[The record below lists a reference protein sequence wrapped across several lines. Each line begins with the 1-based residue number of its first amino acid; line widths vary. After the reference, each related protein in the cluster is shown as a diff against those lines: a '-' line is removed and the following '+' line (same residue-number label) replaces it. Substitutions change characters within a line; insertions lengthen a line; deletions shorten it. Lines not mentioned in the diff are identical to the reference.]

1 MALSTKKRANKIR
14 AIGLILLS
22 MLTACSEPQTSNQ
35 SLSMGKLMGPSQ
47 NSDQTEDNATYTQV
61 DRDRAITFPQDHLA
75 HPDFR
80 QEWWYLTANLETAQ
94 GEKLGLQWTQFRI
107 ALTPENSTEIPVD
120 PLTTAKASDNE
131 WVSKQIYMTH
141 AAVTTTDKHF
151 AEERWSRQHPQ
162 LADVST
168 DPFTIKIDNW
178 QWTGT
183 SDTLFPATLAVVG
196 DQFSYQ
202 LALGSNAPYQRQGE
216 QGYSEKSADGSVA
229 SHYYSQPFIDVA
241 GQITLQGELHQ
252 VTGKAWLD
260 REWSSQF
267 LNKAQAGWDWF
278 ALRLDDGS
286 TLMLFQLRNQSNTE
300 SNFYS
305 GRRMFADGNGRNIAS
320 NDIAL
325 KTSSWHKIDSTRYP
339 TSWQL
344 SIPSENI
351 NLEMEALNPN
361 AKMPL
366 SIHYWEGPVLI
377 SGSHKGE
384 GYMELTGY

>member
-1 MALSTKKRANKIR
+1 MIQLTKT
-14 AIGLILLS
+14 IGLGLNLGLLL
-22 MLTACSEPQTSNQ
+22 MLSACSEPQTSHQ
-35 SLSMGKLMGPSQ
+35 SISMGKLMGPTQ
-47 NSDQTEDNATYTQV
+47 NNDQTEGDATYTQV
-61 DRDRAITFPQDHLA
+61 DKNRAIVFPQDHLS

-107 ALTPENSTEIPVD
+107 ALTPENSTKIPIETLAAIKV
-120 PLTTAKASDNE
+120 TESD

-141 AAVTTTDKHF
+141 AAVTTKDEHF

-162 LADVST
+162 LADVSAE
-168 DPFTIKIDNW
+168 PLTIKIDDW

-183 SDTLFPATLAVVG
+183 GNMLFPATLAVAG

-202 LALGSNAPYQRQGE
+202 LTLDSSAPYQRQGE
-216 QGYSEKSADGSVA
+216 QGYSVKSADGSVA
-229 SHYYSQPFIDVA
+229 SHYYSQPFIQIS
-241 GQITLQGELHQ
+241 GQVTLQGESQ
-252 VTGKAWLD
+252 SVTGKAWLD

-267 LNKAQAGWDWF
+267 LNKTQAGWDWF

-286 TLMLFQLRNQSNTE
+286 TLMLFQLRGQTDTDTH
-300 SNFYS
+300 FYS
-305 GRRMFADGNGRNIAS
+305 GRRMFANGSGRNIAS
-320 NDIAL
+320 KEIAI
-325 KTSSWHKIDSTRYP
+325 KASSWHKIDSTRYP

-344 SIPSENI
+344 NIPSENI
-351 NLEMEALNPN
+351 DLEIDALNPN

-366 SIHYWEGPVLI
+366 SIPYWEGPVLI

>member
-1 MALSTKKRANKIR
+1 MIQLTKT
-14 AIGLILLS
+14 IGLGLNLGLLL
-22 MLTACSEPQTSNQ
+22 MLSACSEPQTSHQ
-35 SLSMGKLMGPSQ
+35 SISMGKLMGPTQ
-47 NSDQTEDNATYTQV
+47 NNDQTEGDATYTQV
-61 DRDRAITFPQDHLA
+61 DKNRAIVFPQDHLS

-107 ALTPENSTEIPVD
+107 ALTPENSTKIPIETLAAIKV
-120 PLTTAKASDNE
+120 TESD

-141 AAVTTTDKHF
+141 AAVTTKDEHF

-162 LADVST
+162 LADVSAE
-168 DPFTIKIDNW
+168 PLTIKIDDW

-183 SDTLFPATLAVVG
+183 GNMLFPATLAVAG

-202 LALGSNAPYQRQGE
+202 LTLDSSAPYQRQGE
-216 QGYSEKSADGSVA
+216 QGYSVKSADGSVA
-229 SHYYSQPFIDVA
+229 SHYYSQPFIQIS
-241 GQITLQGELHQ
+241 GQVTLQGESQ
-252 VTGKAWLD
+252 SVTGKAWLD

-267 LNKAQAGWDWF
+267 LNKTQAGWDWF

-286 TLMLFQLRNQSNTE
+286 TLMLFQLRGQTDTDTH
-300 SNFYS
+300 FYS
-305 GRRMFADGNGRNIAS
+305 GRRMFASGSGRNIAS
-320 NDIAL
+320 KEIAI
-325 KTSSWHKIDSTRYP
+325 KASSWHKIDSTRYP

-344 SIPSENI
+344 NIPSENI
-351 NLEMEALNPN
+351 ELEIDALNPN

-366 SIHYWEGPVLI
+366 SIPYWEGPVLI

>member
-1 MALSTKKRANKIR
+1 MIRLTKT
-14 AIGLILLS
+14 IGLGLTFGLLL
-22 MLTACSEPQTSNQ
+22 MLTACSEPQTSHH
-35 SLSMGKLMGPSQ
+35 SISMGKLMGPAQ
-47 NSDQTEDNATYTQV
+47 YSDQTEGDATYTQV
-61 DRDRAITFPQDHLA
+61 DKNRAIVFPQDHLA

-107 ALTPENSTEIPVD
+107 ALTPENSAEMPVD
-120 PLTTAKASDNE
+120 TLTTAKSSSSD

-141 AAVTTTDKHF
+141 AALTTKDEHF

-162 LADVST
+162 LANVSAA
-168 DPFTIKIDNW
+168 PLSIKIDDW

-183 SDTLFPATLAVVG
+183 GAHLFPATLAVAG
-196 DQFSYQ
+196 EQFSYQ
-202 LALGSNAPYQRQGE
+202 LTLDSSAPYQRQGE
-216 QGYSEKSADGSVA
+216 QGYSVKSADGSVA
-229 SHYYSQPFIDVA
+229 SHYYSQPFIQIS
-241 GQITLQGELHQ
+241 GQVTLQGESQ
-252 VTGKAWLD
+252 SVTGKAWLD

-267 LNKAQAGWDWF
+267 LNKTQAGWDWF

-286 TLMLFQLRNQSNTE
+286 TLMLFQLRGQTDTHFN
-300 SNFYS
+300 S
-305 GRRMFADGNGRNIAS
+305 GRRMFADGSGRNITS
-320 NDIAL
+320 EDIAI
-325 KTSSWHKIDSTRYP
+325 KASSWHKIDSTRYP

-351 NLEMEALNPN
+351 DLEIDALNPN

-366 SIHYWEGPVLI
+366 SISYWEGPVLI